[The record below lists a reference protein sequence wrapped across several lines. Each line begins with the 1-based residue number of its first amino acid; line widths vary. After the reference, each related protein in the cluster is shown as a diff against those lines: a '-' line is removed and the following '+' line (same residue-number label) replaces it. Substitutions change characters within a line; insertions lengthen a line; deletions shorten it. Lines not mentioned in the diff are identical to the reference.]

1 MPILKPISG
10 HGTVSKLRAYLEK
23 KNRALGR
30 DVLNLPLR
38 DEWICEERGQRAI
51 PVEWDVEMDDTR
63 EAYGTNKEWRG
74 MRARTFKHFVV
85 SPDPDDRITLEQL
98 RELSHRWV
106 ESNFPKHEVAIVYH
120 SDNEGSIP
128 HAHIV
133 VNNANLETERR
144 LHTDHPEDLNRELQ
158 DIAREMGLSGLCN
171 QMPSR
176 GEKSSSGKQPRT
188 RQSIYFGRAEKEL
201 MASGGYSWVGD
212 IRARVALAKNTSR
225 SQEEFFEALS
235 RLGIEIADNSEKAR
249 RDDWI
254 FSLADEPSKKVSG
267 ERLGY
272 TFGKSMLSDRFQ
284 RQSAYQPSTRSASEI
299 RHRAVDAV
307 RLNDLNDLSRLSAA
321 LETCAKFDVRYLED
335 FDRRLASLTRR
346 GHEDSEGFR
355 RLVAA
360 RVYVAENELMTRRSD
375 RSEGQPQATR
385 RRGNSAEQPRQRIQ
399 EQQRTRA
406 RERGER

>member
-1 MPILKPISG
+1 MPILKPIAG
-10 HGTVSKLRAYLEK
+10 HGSVVGIKRYLEK

-30 DVLNLPLR
+30 DVLNLPL
-38 DEWICEERGQRAI
+38 DGEWICEDKGQSII
-51 PVEWDVEMDDTR
+51 PVEWDAEMDKTR
-63 EAYGTNKEWRG
+63 REYKTDREWRG
-74 MRARTFKHFVV
+74 LRARTFKHFVL
-85 SPDPDDRITLEQL
+85 SPDPTDRIDLETL

-106 ESNFPKHEVAIVYH
+106 ESYFPRHEIAIVYH
-120 SDNEGSIP
+120 EDNENGIP

-133 VNNANLETERR
+133 VNNVNLDTRYRMQTE
-144 LHTDHPEDLNRELQ
+144 HPEDLNRRLQ
-158 DIAREMGLSGLCN
+158 DIAREMGLTGLSN
-171 QMPSR
+171 EMPKW
-176 GEKSSSGKQPRT
+176 GDKSSSGKHPRT
-188 RQSIYFGRAEKEL
+188 RQAIYFGRAEKEL
-201 MASGGYSWVGD
+201 MASGNYSWVGD
-212 IRARVALAKNTSR
+212 IRSRVALAKNTSR
-225 SQEEFFEALS
+225 SQEEFFEALK
-235 RLGIEIADNSEKAR
+235 RLGIDVTGNSSKAR

-254 FSLADEPSKKVSG
+254 FSLAEEPSKKVSG

-272 TFGKSMLSDRFQ
+272 TFGKQMLTDRFQ
-284 RQSAYQPSTRSASEI
+284 RQAAYRPSARSASEI

-307 RLNDLNDLSRLSAA
+307 RLNDLNDLSRLSAV

-335 FDRRLASLTRR
+335 FDNRLATLTRR

-375 RSEGQPQATR
+375 RGDAQPNATR